1 MLDFGQEKRAKSG
14 SRGSEAAVQSSK
26 APAGLFKVQMQQ
38 SCSSRGSEAAVQS
51 SKAPAE
57 LFKVQMQQ
65 SCSSR
70 GSEAAVQSSNAAEL
84 RFNRLRRAL
93 GFAAFR
99 A

>member
-14 SRGSEAAVQSSK
+14 
-26 APAGLFKVQMQQ
+26 
-38 SCSSRGSEAAVQS
+38 SRGSEAAVQS

-70 GSEAAVQSSNAAEL
+70 GSEAAVQSSKAAEL

>member
-14 SRGSEAAVQSSK
+14 
-26 APAGLFKVQMQQ
+26 
-38 SCSSRGSEAAVQS
+38 SRGSEAAVQS

-70 GSEAAVQSSNAAEL
+70 GSEAAVQSSKFKCSRAAVQSPTASARL
-84 RFNRLRRAL
+84 CRFQSVA
-93 GFAAFR
+93 GKEI
-99 A
+99 

>member
-14 SRGSEAAVQSSK
+14 
-26 APAGLFKVQMQQ
+26 
-38 SCSSRGSEAAVQS
+38 SRGSEAAVQS

-70 GSEAAVQSSNAAEL
+70 GSEAAVQSSKFKCSRAAVQSP
-84 RFNRLRRAL
+84 
-93 GFAAFR
+93 AARNFTNLVQNYTMYICKVTR
-99 A
+99 I